1 MSDKARK
8 LIKQA
13 IKLHLTE
20 DGASDMGAYRD
31 VITEVLHLAKKK
43 FKDET
48 TLESLKY
55 RITDEGFESF
65 VEEQENN
72 ELAKVD
78 RIPDKNLPLHSVDEF
93 EFELSKERFIERL
106 KGKSTTR

>member
-1 MSDKARK
+1 MSDNARK

-31 VITEVLHLAKKK
+31 AITEVMHFARKK
-43 FKDET
+43 FKDK
-48 TLESLKY
+48 SLDELQE
-55 RITDEGFESF
+55 RIINEGFQGF
-65 VEEQENN
+65 LEEL
-72 ELAKVD
+72 ELIEQQKLH
-78 RIPDKNLPLHSVDEF
+78 RIPDKNLPLHSMDEF
-93 EFELSKERFIERL
+93 EFLTTQNLFIERL